1 MTAKLKPEAGP
12 VLLSGLSPTS
22 LRSQIYADLRR
33 RLQRAEFGA
42 GCRFVDTE
50 VAAEFGTSRMPARE
64 ALMALAS
71 QGFLSQTS
79 RGFVVP
85 ELSPQDIRDIFAVRK
100 LLEPEAA
107 ASAARS
113 LDEAGIADLRAAR
126 DMARAACARDDAV
139 GLMEANIAFRT
150 VWLDAVSNRR
160 LVEAIEGF
168 RGHIQTVRI
177 ATLRRPATRV
187 VVLDGIEGLSAAFAA
202 RDLDA
207 VRARMLAFM
216 NAAEEEFF
224 IAARTEEL
232 KAGKTGHEPAAASVS
247 GQADRSPQRRRAQR
261 ERR

>member
-1 MTAKLKPEAGP
+1 MAAPWVERPWAAAKRRNGETRLTAIPRTEALAVP
-12 VLLSGLSPTS
+12 VPGLSSSS
-22 LRSQIYADLRR
+22 LRSQIHSDLRR

-42 GCRFVDTE
+42 GHRFVDTE
-50 VAAEFGTSRMPARE
+50 VATEYGTSRMPARE

-71 QGFLSQTS
+71 QGFLRQTS

-85 ELSPQDIRDIFAVRK
+85 QLSPQDIRDIFAVRK

-107 ASAARS
+107 ASAAQS
-113 LDEAGIADLRAAR
+113 LDEAGIADLQAAC

-139 GLMEANIAFRT
+139 GLMEANIAFRA
-150 VWLDAVSNRR
+150 VWLAAVSNRR

-168 RGHIQTVRI
+168 RSHIQTVRI

-202 RDLDA
+202 RDPDA

-224 IAARTEEL
+224 LAVRAEEL
-232 KAGKTGHEPAAASVS
+232 EADNAAG
-247 GQADRSPQRRRAQR
+247 
-261 ERR
+261 